1 MYNPNK
7 AISAF
12 QFSVTG
18 AVVTEVSGGIAKD
31 TGFMLSSSSNSI
43 IGFSMSGPLIHSD
56 NNSLRTLLIL
66 KLESATRMICLD
78 GIIFTDSDGT
88 RLSSNNGDCLIT
100 Y

>member
-18 AVVTEVSGGIAKD
+18 AVVTEVSGGIAQD
-31 TGFMLSSSSNSI
+31 TGFMLSNSSNSI
-43 IGFSMSGPLIHSD
+43 IGFSMSGPLIHRND
-56 NNSLRTLLIL
+56 NSLRTLLVL
-66 KLESATRMICLD
+66 QLESATRMICLD
-78 GIIFTDSDGT
+78 GIIFTDSQGNS
-88 RLSSNNGDCLIT
+88 LSSNSSDCLIT